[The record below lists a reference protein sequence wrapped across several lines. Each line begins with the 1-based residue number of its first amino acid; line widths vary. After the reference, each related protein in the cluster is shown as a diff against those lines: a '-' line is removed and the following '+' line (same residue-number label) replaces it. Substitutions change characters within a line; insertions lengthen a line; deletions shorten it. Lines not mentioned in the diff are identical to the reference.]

1 MFASS
6 AACLASRPP
15 SQFGSDVAN
24 TPATYS
30 AMGGFLMVCVGVLY
44 LLLEEKLLSSHSSD
58 RKVPSSTNSLSRMI
72 LGLQV
77 GLIVLATVVTRSSVA
92 SLQAKR
98 GLPKGNQVM
107 GWTILGRCLSAP
119 QTHSVT
125 DRPLVTSF
133 TLPFLHGW
141 QPNKHYLH
149 RLVVIFLAFSPVFVI
164 LTISY
169 EGLFYFVFCTLLV
182 TWVRLEHQ
190 VFTFRNGHRASPSS
204 QSLEPISVT
213 SAISS
218 QFISPNEG
226 DDNHH
231 YRALNLADARIAL
244 FFLFLLQAGF
254 FLTGNIASVS
264 SFSLDS
270 VYRLIPVFDPF
281 SQGALLVLKLLIP
294 FAVIS
299 ANLGILNR
307 RLGVAPSSLS
317 MVVIAIS
324 DVLTL
329 NFFWVVKDEGSWL
342 DIGTSISHFVIA
354 SVFCVFVALLEFL
367 SEIFVS
373 GVEVDDGRAPV
384 GDRRINGVAAGGRPS
399 QANGKVE
406 MH

>member
-1 MFASS
+1 
-6 AACLASRPP
+6 
-15 SQFGSDVAN
+15 
-24 TPATYS
+24 
-30 AMGGFLMVCVGVLY
+30 
-44 LLLEEKLLSSHSSD
+44 
-58 RKVPSSTNSLSRMI
+58 MI
-72 LGLQV
+72 LGLQI
-77 GLIVLATVVTRSSVA
+77 GLIVLATVVTHSSVA

-107 GWTILGRCLSAP
+107 GWTILGRCLGTTFTNIP
-119 QTHSVT
+119 TNW
-125 DRPLVTSF
+125 PLVTSL
-133 TLPFLHGW
+133 TLPFLHSL

-149 RLVVIFLAFSPVFVI
+149 RLIIIFLTFSPVFVI

-169 EGLFYFVFCTLLV
+169 EGIFYFVFCTLLV
-182 TWVRLEHQ
+182 TWVRLEHH
-190 VFTFRNGHRASPSS
+190 VYTFTTGHGASPASH
-204 QSLEPISVT
+204 SLDPKPVAAAVAS
-213 SAISS
+213 ISS
-218 QFISPNEG
+218 QLYSPNEG
-226 DDNHH
+226 DDDHH
-231 YRALNLADARIAL
+231 YRALNLSDARIAL

-270 VYRLIPVFDPF
+270 VYRLLPVFDPF

-307 RLGVAPSSLS
+307 RLGVAPSSLF

-354 SVFCVFVALLEFL
+354 SGFCVFVALLEFV
-367 SEIFVS
+367 SEVFVS

-384 GDRRINGVAAGGRPS
+384 KDIGRGIYGVAAGGRAG
-399 QANGKVE
+399 QANGKIE
-406 MH
+406 KH